1 MNIYWTFVLLLLSIE
16 TVKSQHYFNTV
27 ISHSQAFVE
36 GLQHQADVIETD
48 TSIICFPNTALRN
61 ANGEYGSV
69 NILDPNGKFLNRS
82 VFIDSIYSFRITN
95 ILQDTDA
102 IWMTGYRYVPD
113 SFKYN
118 YWFGKF
124 DKNLDSIWTKTI
136 YTQQNTSRIEKIIKL
151 NKDTFVIL
159 GYEQSTRPSGA
170 TIESWPVLIW
180 IHNDGKVLHRLDIN
194 DNNKEIWEVLRDLIF
209 ADDGYIYACGEFNTK
224 TTNNDK
230 FMAKISADGEL
241 VWKKSYQ
248 KLENAEWLGNIFL
261 EPDGTLTAVGSR
273 RLPNFFQEPKYHGFL
288 MVNFDNNGNILSE
301 KTTFWEYS
309 HNPSFCIRNEFGDF
323 ICAGN
328 FVDTTGGNRRNDGL
342 VFKVSKEGE
351 LLWYRV
357 IDYSPKNELFW
368 MITAARDGGYFL
380 TGMSWYPGDNS
391 SKPWIVKVDQHGCLV
406 PGCESAVSTEEPEDN
421 PQAFKIF
428 PNPAGQILNLLD
440 HWDSSE
446 ELMLELIDASG
457 QMMMFRSFRA
467 QLGKQHLFD
476 LDPKWPD
483 GLYLLQVRTSF
494 GKVIFSDRIQLIR

>member
-1 MNIYWTFVLLLLSIE
+1 MNIYSTFLLLLVSLE
-16 TVKSQHYFNTV
+16 TTKSQQSFNTV
-27 ISHSQAFVE
+27 ISHSQVYVE

-69 NILDPNGKFLNRS
+69 NILDPYGKFLNRS
-82 VFIDSIYSFRITN
+82 VFLDSIYSFRISN

-113 SFKYN
+113 SLKYH

-124 DKNLDSIWTKTI
+124 DKNLDSIWTITI
-136 YTQQNTSRIEKIIKL
+136 YTQLNTSRIEKIIKL

-194 DNNKEIWEVLRDLIF
+194 DNNIEIWEVLRDLIF

-230 FMAKISADGEL
+230 FMAKISADGKL

-288 MVNFDNNGNILSE
+288 IVNFDKNGNILSE
-301 KTTFWEYS
+301 ITTFWEYN
-309 HNPSFCIRNEFGDF
+309 HNPSFCIRNDFGDF
-323 ICAGN
+323 VCAGN
-328 FVDTTGGNRRNDGL
+328 FVDTTGGNRTNDGQ
-342 VFKVSKEGE
+342 VFKVSAVGE
-351 LLWYRV
+351 LLWHRI
-357 IDYSPKNELFW
+357 IDYSSKNELFW
-368 MITAARDGGYFL
+368 MITAAKDGGYFL
-380 TGMSWYPGDNS
+380 TGTSWYPGDNS
-391 SKPWIVKVDQHGCLV
+391 SKAWIVKVDQHGCLV
-406 PGCESAVSTEEPEDN
+406 PGCESVSAADPAADDAT
-421 PQAFKIF
+421 FILY
-428 PNPAGQILNLLD
+428 PNPASNTIYLLD
-440 HWDSSE
+440 KMSYSQEMRLKLHD
-446 ELMLELIDASG
+446 LEGSMIMD
-457 QMMMFRSFRA
+457 QSFTT
-467 QLGKQHLFD
+467 LKGKQHQFD
-476 LDPKWPD
+476 LYPD
-483 GLYLLQVRTSF
+483 LPNGLYFLQIVSRN
-494 GKVIFSDRIQLIR
+494 GEVQFSEKLVVQR